1 MLQSK
6 SILALST
13 VVCVLAAC
21 TSTPERAANVKRPH
35 RIAPDM
41 PPELAQA
48 SDAPSSGA
56 SPLPV
61 EGGEWTAPQA
71 ARTFERT
78 LRVESRAEPV
88 FLGLDED
95 EGSYWRD
102 PEFRRRLRES
112 FISETDVEPKID
124 LIETE
129 LMQQFY
135 ELMSKQKPDEAI
147 ALLNGARSDTSS
159 AAIDMQLA
167 GAYLQQERLEDAEKA
182 MEIAVQKH
190 PKFRR
195 AWSMLGV
202 TYFRTNDYVN
212 AQRALTKAIETGA
225 NTALNFGLLGFCYL
239 NLEDSLAAESAY
251 RMALLLDPA
260 TEDWKSGLAQS
271 LSKQNRFADVI
282 ALCGDVLEK
291 HPERT
296 TLWLRQAD
304 AYVRAGQPM
313 RAAENFELLDRM
325 GELDASN
332 LNALGV
338 IYFGEELYDLAVS
351 AYERALEKDPA
362 LGPEAAIRAARELV
376 KRGAQDES
384 RELIER
390 IEAKFPELPD
400 EQRRDVLRIR
410 ARLALAA
417 GGGEAE
423 ARILEEVVRLDPLDG
438 DSLIRLGAYAKRTG
452 DVEKAVLY
460 YERAEGI
467 ERYEAD
473 AKVQH
478 AQLLVGQN
486 KYAEALVLLRR
497 AQSINPREYVQKY
510 LEDVERVSQGRA
522 QQ

>member
-6 SILALST
+6 SALALST
-13 VVCVLAAC
+13 FALVFAAC
-21 TSTPERAANVKRPH
+21 TATPDQAANAKRPH
-35 RIAPDM
+35 RIAPDL
-41 PPELAQA
+41 PPELAA
-48 SDAPSSGA
+48 AAAPSSGA

-61 EGGEWTAPQA
+61 ERDEWTAPQA
-71 ARTFERT
+71 ARAYERT
-78 LRVESRAEPV
+78 LRVEALAPPAFV
-88 FLGLDED
+88 GLDE
-95 EGSYWRD
+95 EEVSYWKD
-102 PEFRRRLRES
+102 PDFRRRLREA

-124 LIETE
+124 LIESE

-135 ELMSKQKPDEAI
+135 DLMSNQKTDEAV
-147 ALLNGARSDTSS
+147 ALLEGARSDTSS
-159 AAIDMQLA
+159 AAFDMQLA
-167 GAYLQQERLEDAEKA
+167 GVYMQQERLEDAEKA
-182 MEIAVQKH
+182 MELAVQKH

-225 NTALNFGLLGFCYL
+225 NTALNFGLLGFCYA
-239 NLEDSLAAESAY
+239 NLGDSLASESAY
-251 RMALLLDPA
+251 RMAILLDPA
-260 TEDWKSGLAQS
+260 TEDWKSGLTQS
-271 LSKQNRFADVI
+271 LYKQNRFTDVI
-282 ALCGDVLEK
+282 ALCGELLEK
-291 HPERT
+291 HPERKS
-296 TLWLRQAD
+296 LWLRQAD
-304 AYVRAGQPM
+304 AYVRVGQPM
-313 RAAENFELLDRM
+313 RAAENFEILDRM
-325 GELDASN
+325 GELDATN

-338 IYFGEELYDLAVS
+338 IYFGEELYDLAVRS
-351 AYERALEKDPA
+351 YVRALEKDPSI
-362 LGPEAAIRAARELV
+362 GPDAAIRAAREMV

-390 IEAKFPELPD
+390 IEATFPDLPD
-400 EQRRDVLRIR
+400 QQRTDVLRIR

-417 GGGEAE
+417 GGGEEE

-438 DSLIRLGAYAKRTG
+438 DSLIRLGAFAKRSG
-452 DVEKAVLY
+452 DLEKAILY

-510 LEDVERVSQGRA
+510 LEDVERVSSGRA